1 MFQFTYFDRSDK
13 KVFIQKNIF
22 VINDIVF
29 VNQIHENVEVSIND
43 IVLNVK

>member
-43 IVLNVK
+43 ILNVI

>member
-43 IVLNVK
+43 ILNVK